1 MPDPTTTTPAL
12 LSFEKLKLK
21 LRELFELDKADLD
34 FGIYRILRQRHTEIT
49 EFLDK
54 HLEKTVREALTSHG
68 QLQQAG
74 IEEGLRKAESAAE
87 AAGIAP
93 EQSPRVMELREK
105 WGKGADLDATAD
117 EVYSHLLTF
126 FSRYYQEGDFLGLQ
140 RSTVHGREKYM
151 IPYNGEE
158 VKLVWANMDQ
168 YYIKS
173 SDLLRDYTFHIRKA
187 DLATSQGEL
196 LLDDVPDE
204 VVIQFKLVEGDTE
217 KDNRKP
223 DGKTTRA
230 FALDAE
236 TTCEETDAKRL
247 CIRFRYREHPSERN
261 LQDKLNADTE
271 KTLADSLPRQWKTL
285 LFAADPTYKGKDKK
299 DQRTMFQ
306 KHLRSYTAKHQFD
319 YFIHKDL
326 GGFLQREL
334 DFYVKNEVMHLD
346 DIEDIAAAKA
356 EEYLSKIRAIR
367 RCALPVIRMLTQLE
381 DFQKKLWL
389 KKKFVV
395 ETRYCLTLDR
405 VPEALYQDI
414 CGNEDQWKE
423 WEDLYSISELKPK
436 RTNDFLKA
444 NAFMM
449 LDTRHF
455 GRDFTLKLIAS
466 IENLDATLDGVCF
479 HSENFQA
486 LQLMQE
492 RYREQVKCIYID
504 PPYNTTSSAIL
515 YKNTF
520 KHSAWGT
527 LMRDR
532 LDLLGRTMR
541 KDGAIFVSIDI
552 HERTILEQ
560 ALDQVFGS
568 DNHIEE
574 LIWSMNTNNS
584 QAPNYSTN
592 HEYVLVYAKDRATAE
607 QDKDMFRE
615 PKPGFEAVMEMVAR
629 LNPQYPSV
637 AEIEAELRKL
647 YEQHRI
653 EFREEIEGQ
662 GLEWEDEEGND
673 PWRGLFNYSHA
684 EYRNADGGFVE
695 ESRAREEQAS
705 IWIWQEGDMS
715 MPSTK
720 QSPSTRDANNP
731 NYRFYSPPHPRT
743 RRPTPCP
750 KRGWNVGYKF
760 SDEPNRRS
768 FVSLDA
774 DHRVAWGHDE
784 TKVPRIKRM
793 LHEAETN
800 VGKSVFSD
808 YSDGEKQTSALF
820 GRSGL
825 FLAPKHANFVS
836 RFILHSTKK
845 HDVVLDCFAGS
856 GSTPHAVI
864 AVNQQDGG
872 QRKYVVAEMGQH
884 FETLI
889 VPRLKK
895 VVYSFNWKEGK
906 PKDRNTGITHAFKI
920 VRLEGYEDTLNNL
933 HLRCTTEQESALAKA
948 GEATRDQYLMSYF
961 LDVESAGS
969 KSLLDLA
976 EFRDPFAYKLNI
988 ATSSAGETKETTIDL
1003 VETFNWLLGLKV
1015 DSIKSQKG
1023 FLRVEG
1029 YKRAGGRTRTL
1040 IIWRTLSDDPIAD
1053 NETLDAYLG
1062 LKKVKGRVSI
1072 DVNPAD
1078 TDYDFIYV
1086 NGSHT
1091 LNDPHNKV
1099 HLIEETFQRL
1109 MFDTTNFESLS

>member
-1 MPDPTTTTPAL
+1 MPYPTTTTPASP
-12 LSFEKLKLK
+12 SFEKLKLK

-54 HLEKTVREALTSHG
+54 HLEKTVREVLTSHG
-68 QLQQAG
+68 RLQQAG
-74 IEEGLRKAESAAE
+74 IEEDLRKAEATAQ
-87 AAGIAP
+87 AAGITP

-105 WGKGADLDATAD
+105 YGKGADLDATAD

-173 SDLLRDYTFHIRKA
+173 SELLRDYTFHIRRT
-187 DLATSQGEL
+187 DLVAGGL

-204 VVIQFKLVEGDTE
+204 VVIQFKLIEGDTE
-217 KDNRKP
+217 KDNRKL
-223 DGKTTRA
+223 DGKTTRT

-236 TTCEETDAKRL
+236 TPYEETDLNRL

-261 LQDKLNADTE
+261 LQDNLNADTE
-271 KTLADSLPRQWKTL
+271 KTLADSLPARWKSL

-299 DQRTMFQ
+299 DTRTIFQ
-306 KHLRSYTAKHQFD
+306 KHLRGYTTKFLFD

-326 GGFLQREL
+326 GSFLRREL

-346 DIEDIAAAKA
+346 DIEDTAAPKA

-405 VPEALYQDI
+405 VPEALYTQI
-414 CGNEDQWKE
+414 CANEDQWKE
-423 WEDLYSISELKPK
+423 WEDLYSISKLKPK
-436 RTNDFLKA
+436 RSPDFLKA
-444 NAFMM
+444 NVFMM

-455 GRDFTLKLIAS
+455 GRDFSLKLLAS
-466 IENLDATLDGVCF
+466 IENLDASLDGVCF

-486 LQLMQE
+486 LHLLQE
-492 RYREQVKCIYID
+492 RYREQVKCVYID

-515 YKNTF
+515 YKNNY
-520 KHSAWGT
+520 KHSSWGT
-527 LMRDR
+527 LLRDR
-532 LDLLGRTMR
+532 LDLLRR
-541 KDGAIFVSIDI
+541 CIKRDGAIFVSIDK

-560 ALDQVFGS
+560 AMDQVFG
-568 DNHIEE
+568 DHNHVEE

-592 HEYVLVYAKDRATAE
+592 HEYVLVYAKERVTAE
-607 QDKDMFRE
+607 QDKAMFRE
-615 PKPGFEAVMEMVAR
+615 PKPGFDRVMELVAR
-629 LNPQYPSV
+629 LNPSYPSV
-637 AEIEAELRKL
+637 AVIEGELQSLYEKHKIEFQDEIEAL
-647 YEQHRI
+647 
-653 EFREEIEGQ
+653 
-662 GLEWEDEEGND
+662 GLEWEDEKGND
-673 PWRGLFNYSHA
+673 PWKGLFNYNCA
-684 EYRNADGGFVE
+684 EYRDANGSYVSEREAKEKRANIWVWR
-695 ESRAREEQAS
+695 ES
-705 IWIWQEGDMS
+705 DPS
-715 MPSTK
+715 MPATK
-720 QSPSTRDANNP
+720 QSATTRDPSHP
-731 NYRFYSPPHPRT
+731 NWRFYRPKFRGTDAPCPHP
-743 RRPTPCP
+743 
-750 KRGWNVGYKF
+750 KSGWKF
-760 SDEPNRRS
+760 AYEDDEDSPDRRS
-768 FVSLDA
+768 FVSLDR
-774 DHRVAWGHDE
+774 DHRIVWGDNE
-784 TKVPRIKRM
+784 NKIPQLKRM
-793 LHEAETN
+793 LHEVETN

-820 GRSGL
+820 GKSGL

-845 HDVVLDCFAGS
+845 DSVVLDCFAGS
-856 GSTPHAVI
+856 GSTAHAVI
-864 AVNQQDGG
+864 VTNQQDRG
-872 QRKYVVAEMGQH
+872 QRKYVLAEMGQH

-895 VVYSFNWKEGK
+895 VVYATDWKEGK
-906 PKDRNTGITHAFKI
+906 PKARNTGITHAFKI

-933 HLRCTTEQESALAKA
+933 NLRRTPEQNTALAKA
-948 GEATRDQYLMSYF
+948 AEPTRDQYLLSYF

-969 KSLLDLA
+969 KSLLDLTK
-976 EFRDPFAYKLNI
+976 FRDPFTYKLNI

-1015 DSIKSQKG
+1015 KHIDATKG
-1023 FLRVEG
+1023 FLTVTGE
-1029 YKRAGGRTRTL
+1029 KRAGGRTL
-1040 IIWRTLSDDPIAD
+1040 IIWRTLSSDPVVDNIA
-1053 NETLDAYLG
+1053 LDKFLTKLA
-1062 LKKVKGRVSI
+1062 
-1072 DVNPAD
+1072 VNPAD
-1078 TDYDFIYV
+1078 TEFEFVYV
-1086 NGSHT
+1086 NGAHT

-1099 HLIEETFQRL
+1099 HLIEESFQRL
-1109 MFDTTNFESLS
+1109 MFDNTSFENLT